1 MEQQGLNSPFFR
13 QERVPDVC
21 SLRQNFAKVYRLCD
35 TGQILCEISISAGL
49 KCRVEIAAIA
59 DPHICKADAVDE
71 QDEELR
77 LTRRRRFY
85 HVYNGASV
93 RAVENCLEVC
103 RHFPQTVVLGD
114 VIDYCS
120 HGALTLAQQCLFEAE
135 DAPLCIPGNH
145 EYRKQMDTGLPE
157 KTPNEEK
164 ARLLEQFWP
173 NDLHF
178 AKRQVAEDLILLG
191 LDNGTGHFWPGT
203 LDWLRQELRR
213 AEERGCKVLI
223 LQHIAF
229 RTANS
234 HGETSLADWGFET
247 QRQDFSQGDGA
258 LCGAAQ
264 DVQDQQILD
273 LIAGKPDTVKAVIT
287 GHYHSLFRT
296 VLQDSAGAPTA
307 IPQFSLAAPIFVGFC
322 GLVHIL
328 KVQ

>member
-1 MEQQGLNSPFFR
+1 MKQQGLNSPFFQ

-21 SLRQNFAKVYRLCD
+21 SLRQDFATVYRLCE
-35 TGQILCEISISAGL
+35 TGQILCEIPISAGL
-49 KCRVEIAAIA
+49 KSPVEIAAIA
-59 DPHICKADAVDE
+59 DPHICKADAADE

-85 HVYNGASV
+85 HVYDGASV
-93 RAVENCLEVC
+93 RAVENCLKVC
-103 RHFPQTVVLGD
+103 RNFDQTVVLGD

-120 HGALTLAQQCLFEAE
+120 HGALTLAQQCLFGVEE
-135 DAPLCIPGNH
+135 SPLCIPGNH

-164 ARLLEQFWP
+164 ARFLEQFWP

-178 AKRQVAEDLILLG
+178 VKKPVAEDLLLLG

-203 LDWLRQELRR
+203 LERLRR
-213 AEERGCKVLI
+213 ELTEAEEQGCKVII

-229 RTANS
+229 RAANS
-234 HGETSLADWGFET
+234 HGETSLADWGFEL
-247 QRQDFSQGDGA
+247 QQNDFSQGDGA
-258 LCGAAQ
+258 LCGMAYDAQ
-264 DVQDQQILD
+264 DRQILE
-273 LIAGKPDTVKAVIT
+273 LIAAKPDTVRAVVT

-296 VLQDSAGAPTA
+296 MLQDSRGAQTG
-307 IPQFSLAAPIFVGFC
+307 IPQISLAAPIFVGFC

-328 KVQ
+328 KVR